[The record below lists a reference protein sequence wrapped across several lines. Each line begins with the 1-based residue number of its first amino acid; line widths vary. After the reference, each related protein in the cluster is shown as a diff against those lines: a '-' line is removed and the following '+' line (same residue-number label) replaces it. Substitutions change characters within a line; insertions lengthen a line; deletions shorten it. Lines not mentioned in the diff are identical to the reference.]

1 MRAVALLEQ
10 GMTQAAVAREL
21 GVTASAVSQWHTAR
35 KRDGVEA
42 LAAKPHPGPTPKLTP
57 TQMRRL
63 EKMLVQGPTRHGYA
77 TELWTCKRVAELIEK
92 RFGVRYDTSGVWHLL
107 NRIGWSCQKP
117 ERRARERDEDAVV
130 TWRKKDW
137 PRIKKRAT

>member
-10 GMTQAAVAREL
+10 GLTQTQVAREL
-21 GVTASAVSQWHTAR
+21 GVTASAVCQWDKAR
-35 KRDGVEA
+35 KRGGVAA

-57 TQMRRL
+57 AQLRRL
-63 EKMLVQGPTRHGYA
+63 EKMLLRGPTRHGWA
-77 TELWTCKRVAELIEK
+77 TELWTCPRVAALIER
-92 RFGVRYDTSGVWHLL
+92 RFGVRYDDSGVWHLL
-107 NRIGWSCQKP
+107 NRLGWSCQKP
-117 ERRARERDEDAVV
+117 QRRAREQDEDAVA